1 MLTAADVEPLVRARL
16 VRLGR
21 RVPAADVAWVLARS
35 LPRVLRQWAA
45 DYPLP
50 PSLTQTERRE
60 TWRSWAPHV
69 AAVLAEDAAAL

>member
-1 MLTAADVEPLVRARL
+1 MLTAADLEPLVTARL
-16 VRLGR
+16 ARLGR
-21 RVPAADVAWVLARS
+21 RVPAADVAWVVARS

-50 PSLTQTERRE
+50 PCLTPTERRE

-69 AAVLAEDAAAL
+69 AAVLAADAAAL

>member
-1 MLTAADVEPLVRARL
+1 MLTAADVEPLVSARL
-16 VRLGR
+16 TRLGR
-21 RVPAADVAWVLARS
+21 RVPAADVAWVVARS

-45 DYPLP
+45 EYPLP
-50 PSLTQTERRE
+50 PSLTPTERRE